1 MLSALSA
8 WLVSVKLYCG
18 HRSSGDLIKIEI
30 LIPQV
35 WVELEGFYFQQTI
48 LGGDANFV
56 PGTTLGMVRFWLL
69 GWI

>member
-35 WVELEGFYFQQTI
+35 WVELEGFYFQQTT
-48 LGGDANFV
+48 LGGMQILFQG
-56 PGTTLGMVRFWLL
+56 PHLE
-69 GWI
+69 